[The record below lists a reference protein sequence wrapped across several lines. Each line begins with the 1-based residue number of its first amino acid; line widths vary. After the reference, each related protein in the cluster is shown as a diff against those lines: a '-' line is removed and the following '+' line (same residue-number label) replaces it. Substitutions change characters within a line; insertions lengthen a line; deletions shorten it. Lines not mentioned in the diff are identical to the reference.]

1 MDMDVLWTPLNWYKG
16 LRVVYLLTHCPWA
29 PNLDSFIHLEHSH
42 EDVKQLSYGTV
53 TNQKPALKLKL
64 KNYFSLQPNCT
75 STLLPAQRAVWLP
88 KHHCFQTSHLLR
100 RKETNLTSKYF
111 TDGTFFLLTIRKT
124 NRLQEKE
131 FTHQL
136 FKQFRNSFAYVK
148 FFTQFTK
155 NYFLSQFST
164 THQENR

>member
-136 FKQFRNSFAYVK
+136 FKQFKNSFAYVK